1 RLPFRSS
8 GFSSVAEIMLR
19 GILAGYAVEE
29 VPMRLETRRFG
40 ASKLKVGD
48 AVMAHGRLLLGT
60 ALMVGM
66 RKARVMGG
74 RMRLRNGQ
82 RVRAR
87 ARGRATPMFVHRPRR
102 SVA

>member
-1 RLPFRSS
+1 
-8 GFSSVAEIMLR
+8 MLR

-29 VPMRLETRRFG
+29 VPMRLESRRFG
-40 ASKLKVGD
+40 ESKLKVGD

-74 RMRLRNGQ
+74 RMRFRNGQ
-82 RVRAR
+82 RAR
-87 ARGRATPMFVHRPRR
+87 ARPSARTTREHASMTVSG
-102 SVA
+102 VAAELGKIA